1 MDITTNGK
9 IDPRRCGVA
18 LDTMV
23 LDKNGSPRDALVD
36 RLLAL
41 RAENS
46 INFVEPGTVYSQTQH
61 PNTPAAVRQAIGAQ
75 IFTLPAGLNQDEQQ
89 RKGNVLAIMRGN
101 ATTDKHDADA
111 AIIFE
116 AGKHG
121 GYLVTED
128 ARILAR
134 RAELV
139 AAMGPPL
146 CILSLAEFLLIYD
159 LFVEE
164 EREREKLMA
173 TVRGR

>member
-1 MDITTNGK
+1 
-9 IDPRRCGVA
+9 
-18 LDTMV
+18 
-23 LDKNGSPRDALVD
+23 
-36 RLLAL
+36 
-41 RAENS
+41 
-46 INFVEPGTVYSQTQH
+46 
-61 PNTPAAVRQAIGAQ
+61 
-75 IFTLPAGLNQDEQQ
+75 
-89 RKGNVLAIMRGN
+89 MRGN